1 MSTTTSHN
9 PTGSNGTVC
18 RRRLTLIAAIMVAVG
33 LVDQVVKQIMVT
45 TLTPGEPVAVI
56 GDWFNWLLLFNS
68 GAAFSMG
75 QDLTWLITTIQ
86 LAFVVGALVFGPRL
100 HNRWEVLG
108 IALIAGGALG
118 NLIDRLF
125 RPPGFWFGHVVDYI
139 AIGNFAVFNLAD
151 TFINIG
157 VAVFIVSLL
166 FAKDET
172 DAREADSD
180 AADSAES
187 AAPSEK
193 DAS

>member
-1 MSTTTSHN
+1 MSTSTSQKPNSARGTT
-9 PTGSNGTVC
+9 
-18 RRRLTLIAAIMVAVG
+18 RRRTVAMVAGIMVAVG

-56 GDWFNWLLLFNS
+56 GDWFRWLLLFNS

-75 QDLTWLITTIQ
+75 QDLTWLITAIQ
-86 LAFVVGALVFGPRL
+86 LAFVIGALVFAHRL

-125 RPPGFWFGHVVDYI
+125 RPPGFWLGHVVDYI

-157 VAVFIVSLL
+157 VAVFIVSLF

-172 DAREADSD
+172 DAGEADSD